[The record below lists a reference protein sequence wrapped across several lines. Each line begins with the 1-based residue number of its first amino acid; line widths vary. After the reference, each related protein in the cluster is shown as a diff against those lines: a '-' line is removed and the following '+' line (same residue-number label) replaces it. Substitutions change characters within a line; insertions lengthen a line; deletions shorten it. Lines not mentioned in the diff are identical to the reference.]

1 MNQQIH
7 NINGTLFS
15 INELTE
21 MYLDWF
27 NNFLT
32 VSAFATHHRLRE
44 ETALMVIKEGR
55 EMHERKVFYDLV

>member
-1 MNQQIH
+1 MDQQIH

-32 VSAFATHHRLRE
+32 IGAFSTHYRLPE
-44 ETALMVIKEGR
+44 ETALKVIKVGR
-55 EMHERKVFYDLV
+55 EMHERKVFYDLA

>member
-1 MNQQIH
+1 MDERIH

-15 INELTE
+15 INELTG

-32 VSAFATHHRLRE
+32 VNAFATHYQLRE
-44 ETALMVIKEGR
+44 DTASMVIKEGR
-55 EMHERKVFYDLV
+55 EMHERKVFHDLI

>member
-1 MNQQIH
+1 MDERIH

-32 VSAFATHHRLRE
+32 VSAFSAHYGLRE
-44 ETALMVIKEGR
+44 DTASMVIKEGR

>member
-32 VSAFATHHRLRE
+32 IGAFATYYRLRE
-44 ETALMVIKEGR
+44 ETASKVIKVGR
-55 EMHERKVFYDLV
+55 EMHERKVFYDLA